1 MTPAVPQARI
11 SSERTR
17 TFSARTDRPDLRLG
31 LRLPTAPA
39 TPVVL
44 PSEPRPEPS
53 SRHLV
58 PDVVLAGVTH
68 AGATRLSRA
77 LARHPEVKLPVH
89 QRVDHYSPLRFGQ
102 PIEATL
108 ADYDRHFATWR
119 GQRYRLERSPVY
131 FDGGQQLVDALC
143 RDLPGLRVVL
153 LLRNP
158 VDRLWTGYRDKVA
171 RGRVPRAMTYETYVE
186 RCLALRANDADRF
199 EGNRYFR
206 TLSSGLYA
214 EHVGRWLDAFGRR
227 VKVIFAEDLD
237 VAPRRTVEELFTW
250 LDLDPGQSGSSAE
263 GRSSAMTV
271 DGSDGSSAAWLES
284 FSEEHRR
291 PWAALGALPG
301 PGDLVRRVTR
311 PRVPRQSDRLR
322 QRLERFYAQSNHDLA
337 TRLTGLG
344 YRDLPP
350 WLADAM

>member
-1 MTPAVPQARI
+1 MTPAVPP
-11 SSERTR
+11 
-17 TFSARTDRPDLRLG
+17 ARTSIESTR
-31 LRLPTAPA
+31 RLPA
-39 TPVVL
+39 
-44 PSEPRPEPS
+44 RPERPELTLGFRLPPARQS
-53 SRHLV
+53 LPAPPSRHLV
-58 PDVVLAGVTH
+58 PDVLLAGVTH

-102 PIEATL
+102 QVQATL

-131 FDGGQQLVDALC
+131 FDGG
-143 RDLPGLRVVL
+143 RDLVEAVHHDLPELRVLL

-171 RGRVPRAMTYETYVE
+171 RGRVPRAMSYETYVE
-186 RCLALRANDADRF
+186 HCLALRANDADLF

-206 TLSSGLYA
+206 TLSSGMYA
-214 EHVGRWLDAFGRR
+214 EHVGRWLDAFGRQ
-227 VKVIFAEDLD
+227 VKVVFTEDLD
-237 VAPRRTVEELFTW
+237 VAPRRTVEDLLAW
-250 LDLDPGQSGSSAE
+250 LDLDPVLGTRNATDGH
-263 GRSSAMTV
+263 SSAMAL
-271 DGSDGSSAAWLES
+271 DGGDPAWLES
-284 FSEEHRR
+284 FGAEESRR
-291 PWAALGALPG
+291 PWSALGGLAGLARHPG

-322 QRLERFYAQSNHDLA
+322 QRLERVYARSNHELA
-337 TRLTGLG
+337 LRLTATG

-350 WLADAM
+350 WLAAAC